1 MKPFRL
7 FSFPPVGIV
16 KMLKPPG
23 LALLLLLF
31 VCQEANTDAQLS
43 CPHRCQCFTPA
54 QVLCGDAGISYLPR
68 NVSRKVKEFIL
79 MSSDLQY
86 LFTHTLAESPQLT
99 KLVFLN
105 NALRSVHSQAFEH
118 LAELQELEVSGNPRL
133 DNLFP
138 GTFEKLGNL
147 TRLMLNYNG
156 FKSAALGMFGSLKQL
171 ETLEMRGNIISDLP
185 PFLFGNLH
193 NLLVLDLSLNKLK
206 GVKRETFS
214 GLGRLEILKINN
226 NLLSNLTA
234 DTFHNVSMLTELHL
248 EGNKIA
254 ELPDDIFFVLTE
266 LKVLNLRGNLLT
278 TFSDK
283 AFGFNA
289 SNLKELNLKGNA
301 LRELHPLRSLSS
313 ISDFI
318 LASNQ
323 LSGLPED
330 IFWNMTALENL
341 DLSENRLR
349 SLPGTIFSGLLGMKT
364 IHLNQNN
371 LSELDAK
378 MFEDQTLVEQL
389 YLSDNKLETLP
400 AGIFDPFTIQLTV
413 RLHGNPWRCDCH
425 MWYAHE
431 WVLRN
436 SQDVEMLD
444 RMLCE
449 SPGFLRRRPVASL
462 ERDQL
467 ICSVSA
473 GFGGCGQEIHN
484 DTVVIKCKVDKCSRM
499 RVKVQFQG
507 DDGSVVEHVLQPE
520 LSSCRNETAAG
531 RPAL

>member
-1 MKPFRL
+1 MCL
-7 FSFPPVGIV
+7 IIIILY
-16 KMLKPPG
+16 KMCHL
-23 LALLLLLF
+23 
-31 VCQEANTDAQLS
+31 EIS
-43 CPHRCQCFTPA
+43 CPYRCHCFTPA
-54 QVLCGDAGISYLPR
+54 QVLCGDGGISYLPR

-86 LFTHTLAESPQLT
+86 LFSHTLAESPQLT

-118 LAELQELEVSGNPRL
+118 LAELRELEVSGNPRL

-147 TRLMLNYNG
+147 TRLMLNYNV
-156 FKSAALGMFGSLKQL
+156 FKSTAAGTFDSLKQL

-193 NLLVLDLSLNKLK
+193 NLLVLDLSLN
-206 GVKRETFS
+206 
-214 GLGRLEILKINN
+214 N
-226 NLLSNLTA
+226 NLTA

-248 EGNKIA
+248 EGNKIS

-301 LRELHPLRSLSS
+301 LRELHSLRSLSS

-323 LSGLPED
+323 LSRLPED
-330 IFWNMTALENL
+330 IFWNMTVLENL
-341 DLSENRLR
+341 DLSENQLR
-349 SLPGTIFSGLLGMKT
+349 SLPGTIFTGLLGMKT
-364 IHLNQNN
+364 IHLNQNH

-400 AGIFDPFTIQLTV
+400 AGVFDPFIIQITV

-425 MWYAHE
+425 MWNLHE

-436 SQDVEMLD
+436 SQDIEMLD

-449 SPGFLRRRPVASL
+449 SPGFLRRRPVASIQ
-462 ERDQL
+462 RDQL
-467 ICSVSA
+467 VCSLSK

-484 DTVVIKCKVDKCSRM
+484 NTVVIKCKVDKCSQM
-499 RVKVQFQG
+499 TVKFSSADFVQSANMPSF
-507 DDGSVVEHVLQPE
+507 
-520 LSSCRNETAAG
+520 TW
-531 RPAL
+531 PASIQSQIINSIQ